1 MIITMNQK
9 SNNISKHGSCN
20 RVHQTGELTSEK
32 QKLLLVHRRLLTSLL
47 SQIDG
52 LQTFSYKSHVPVADC
67 ETCCVRDS
75 RRNNGGGEKS
85 TFRKSNPFEI
95 LLHVDKISCPK
106 RNNTQIKNWIAFKYD
121 NISSTNK
128 LTDIFPDS
136 SPNDVTKNTFETTHL
151 CVEQTNTRTMIHCTN
166 LRVWLAWSHT
176 AMVTN
181 NTISIS
187 HELNAYWKPLNIV
200 FEPTGC
206 DHPYHTARSSCVL
219 QPLIYLALPCADQR
233 PPGARVGRY
242 AMLLC
247 YIHAHARANAPCRPL
262 HAV

>member
-1 MIITMNQK
+1 M
-9 SNNISKHGSCN
+9 
-20 RVHQTGELTSEK
+20 
-32 QKLLLVHRRLLTSLL
+32 
-47 SQIDG
+47 
-52 LQTFSYKSHVPVADC
+52 
-67 ETCCVRDS
+67 
-75 RRNNGGGEKS
+75 
-85 TFRKSNPFEI
+85 
-95 LLHVDKISCPK
+95 ISCPK

-136 SPNDVTKNTFETTHL
+136 SPNDVTKNAFETTHL
-151 CVEQTNTRTMIHCTN
+151 CVEQTNTCTMIHCTN
-166 LRVWLAWSHT
+166 FEDMIG
-176 AMVTN
+176 MVTHSDDDKQHHQYITWTQCLLETVEYRIWAN
-181 NTISIS
+181 RI
-187 HELNAYWKPLNIV
+187 
-200 FEPTGC
+200 

-233 PPGARVGRY
+233 RPGARVGRY